1 MLPQDLILDHYH
13 HPKNFGLLPN
23 ATRHAETENL
33 SCGDSLA
40 VDIIVKD
47 DKIERIGWTGK
58 GCALSQASAS
68 LLSES
73 VKGKCVSEMKNLS
86 KETVFSL
93 LGTNELSP
101 TRARCALLSL
111 ETLQKTLEKNNL

>member
-1 MLPQDLILDHYH
+1 MDFQNLILDHYH
-13 HPKNFGLLPN
+13 HPKNFGLLPG
-23 ATRHAETENL
+23 ATHHAKTENL
-33 SCGDSLA
+33 SCGDSLT
-40 VDIIVKD
+40 VDIEIKD
-47 DKIERIGWTGK
+47 DKIECIGWIGS

-101 TRARCALLSL
+101 TRARCAFLSL
-111 ETLQKTLEKNNL
+111 ETLRKALENNNQ